1 MHIKSL
7 IKMSLTDWDDKVSA
21 VIFLGGC
28 NYRCPYCHNWQLAES
43 PETVEDVPFE
53 EVKEYLES
61 SAEWLD
67 GIVVTGGEPTV
78 DPDLVELLEYLK
90 SLDFDIKLDT
100 NGSNPEIVED
110 LIDRKLVDYI
120 AMDVKNSYEKYAETA
135 GTLPDID
142 DVKKSIEIIKDFPD
156 HEFRTTVVPDL
167 VEEEDLIKICD
178 YVRGTNNF
186 VLQRYHPENV
196 LNKEYAEIVPQNDEE
211 MEHLT
216 SLCEGK
222 VPVTWR
228 G

>member
-1 MHIKSL
+1 
-7 IKMSLTDWDDKVSA
+7 MSLTDWDEKVSA

-28 NYRCPYCHNWQLAES
+28 NYRCPFCHNWQLVES
-43 PETVEDVPFE
+43 PEVVEDVPYE
-53 EVKEYLES
+53 EVKAYLES

-67 GIVVTGGEPTV
+67 GVVVTGGEPTA
-78 DPDLVELLEYLK
+78 DPELEALLIYIK
-90 SLDFDIKLDT
+90 SLDLDVKLDT
-100 NGSNPEIVED
+100 NGSEPDVIET
-110 LIDRKLVDYI
+110 LIDKGLVDYI

-135 GTLPDID
+135 GTLPDLD
-142 DVKKSIEIIKDFPD
+142 DVKKSIDIIKSFPG

-167 VEEEDLIKICD
+167 VEEEDVVKICE
-178 YVRGTNNF
+178 YIEGTERY

-196 LNKEYAEIVPQNDEE
+196 LNKEYAEIVPQSDEE

-216 SLCEGK
+216 LLCEGK